1 MDSDGLTTEERAEI
15 DAENQAQPVTP
26 EREAQLRKLYD
37 AAVHD
42 LPTILAP
49 RFYAHHFEDN
59 CASAN
64 FLGIERG
71 TMPQCF
77 TLISL
82 SGEALAVY
90 DRRRQDQGH
99 EGDLYAYARRP
110 GGDGPAILTIQ
121 DD

>member
-1 MDSDGLTTEERAEI
+1 MSTTT
-15 DAENQAQPVTP
+15 Q
-26 EREAQLRKLYD
+26 
-37 AAVHD
+37 
-42 LPTILAP
+42 P

-71 TMPQCF
+71 TMPQAF

-82 SGEALAVY
+82 SGEVLAVY
-90 DRRRQDQGH
+90 DGDEKIETP
-99 EGDLYAYARRP
+99 EGDLYSYARRP
-110 GGDGPAILTIQ
+110 GGHGPRQLTIS